1 MFPLPP
7 KPSRSTGDQPGRSW
21 WRPTAALYR
30 AVAFA
35 ALALGSGI
43 VLGRPDVAVLGI
55 PIALALVLALSVGQ
69 PIGAAP
75 PTATARVEGPVLGDR
90 PVALALELDETPGVQ
105 LVSVRTPDAAG
116 NPGGEV
122 TTMAGGSPDHGG
134 ALVFTKAAPW
144 GDMLLTRPDLV
155 AAGPDALYIAGP
167 VPGVE
172 LRIAVPPAVEK
183 VDGFELPPIM
193 GGWAGEHRSRR
204 PGQGGDL
211 VDLREFAPG
220 DRLRSIHWRAYAR
233 HQKLF
238 VRRTQSD
245 ADTEFVLCLDTRHE
259 IVPKPRPPASDW
271 YRYQLKTLRRIARLR
286 RFLTGLV
293 RIAQPLDGPDPA
305 RPPSSIDLTVAAATA
320 VTAAQVKAGDR
331 VGVLDL
337 SNIRRHVRMG
347 SGARHLQ
354 RVRYQLAQI
363 SATRLRW
370 MPQPELW
377 GLPSSAVVVFF
388 SPLIDDLALQAGLDV
403 AGRGHQV
410 VVIEVLPS
418 VALRATAEADRHPYA
433 LKEVLLLLAEREIR
447 LDALRAKGI
456 PVLEWDGG
464 HIGTDLSALMKLRRH
479 RR

>member
-1 MFPLPP
+1 MTAAGSP
-7 KPSRSTGDQPGRSW
+7 PSRWQ
-21 WRPTAALYR
+21 PTAALYR
-30 AVAFA
+30 AVSFA
-35 ALALGSGI
+35 ALALGAGI

-55 PIALALVLALSVGQ
+55 PIALSLVLALS
-69 PIGAAP
+69 IGRPAGSVV
-75 PTATARVEGPVLGDR
+75 PTATATIDGPVLGDR
-90 PVALALELDETPGVQ
+90 PVAVAIGVEQVDGVQ

-116 NPGGEV
+116 N
-122 TTMAGGSPDHGG
+122 AGGGITTLAGG
-134 ALVFTKAAPW
+134 YDAEARIFTKAAPW
-144 GDMLLTRPDLV
+144 GDMLLARPDLL
-155 AAGPDALYIAGP
+155 AAGPDALFLTGP
-167 VPGVE
+167 VPGLE
-172 LRIAVPPAVEK
+172 LRIAVPPVVEK
-183 VDGFELPPIM
+183 VDGFELPPIL

-259 IVPKPRPPASDW
+259 IVPKSRPPASDW
-271 YRYQLKTLRRIARLR
+271 ASYRLTTARRLARLQ
-286 RFLTGLV
+286 RFCSGLV
-293 RIAQPLDGPDPA
+293 RIARPHDGPDPT
-305 RPPSSIDLTVAAATA
+305 RPRSSIDLTVTAATA

-354 RVRYQLAQI
+354 RVRHQLAQI

-370 MPQPELW
+370 MPKPELW
-377 GLPSSAVVVFF
+377 GLSPSAVVVLF

-410 VVIEVLPS
+410 VVVDVLPS
-418 VALRATAEADRHPYA
+418 TQLLSTARADRHPYA
-433 LKEVLLLLAEREIR
+433 IKEMQLLLAEREVR

-456 PVLEWDGG
+456 PVLGWDGG
-464 HIGTDLSALMKLRRH
+464 HIGTDLSALMRLRRH

>member
-1 MFPLPP
+1 MSDNLF
-7 KPSRSTGDQPGRSW
+7 RSSADRGTADGPSW
-21 WRPTAALYR
+21 WHPSAALYR
-30 AVAFA
+30 AVGFA
-35 ALALGSGI
+35 VLALGAGI

-55 PIALALVLALSVGQ
+55 PVALGLVLALSVAQ
-69 PIGAAP
+69 PGRSSVP
-75 PTATARVEGPVLGDR
+75 TVTATAPGHLLGDR
-90 PVALALELDETPGVQ
+90 PALVALDVEPVRGVQ
-105 LVSVRTPDAAG
+105 LVSIRTPDAQG
-116 NPGGEV
+116 NAGGEV
-122 TTMAGGSPDHGG
+122 TTVPGGREP
-134 ALVFTKAAPW
+134 AAEVLTKATPW
-144 GDMLLTRPDLV
+144 GDMLLARPDLL
-155 AAGPDALYIAGP
+155 AAGPDALFLAGP
-167 VPGVE
+167 VLGSE
-172 LRIAVPPAVEK
+172 LRVAVPPAVEK
-183 VDGFELPPIM
+183 VDGFDLPPIM

-259 IVPKPRPPASDW
+259 IVPKARPAASDW
-271 YRYQLKTLRRIARLR
+271 YRYRQTTARRLQRLR
-286 RFLTGLV
+286 RFLSGLV
-293 RIAQPLDGPDPA
+293 RIARPYDGPDPT
-305 RPPSSIDLTVAAATA
+305 RPRSSIDLTVTAATA

-354 RVRYQLAQI
+354 RVRRQLAQI
-363 SATRLRW
+363 SATRMRW
-370 MPQPELW
+370 MPKPELW
-377 GLPSSAVVVFF
+377 GLSSSAVVVLF
-388 SPLIDDLALQAGLDV
+388 SPLIDDIALQAGIDV

-410 VVIEVLPS
+410 IVVDVLPS
-418 VALRATAEADRHPYA
+418 AQLRSTALADRHPYA
-433 LKEVLLLLAEREIR
+433 IKEVQLLLAEREVR

-456 PVLEWDGG
+456 PVLSWDGG
-464 HIGTDLSALMKLRRH
+464 HIGTDLTALMKLRRH

>member
-1 MFPLPP
+1 MTAAGPP
-7 KPSRSTGDQPGRSW
+7 GGSW

-30 AVAFA
+30 AVGFS

-55 PIALALVLALSVGQ
+55 PVALALVLALSVGRPDGSSV
-69 PIGAAP
+69 PIASARAP
-75 PTATARVEGPVLGDR
+75 GPVVGDR
-90 PVALALELDETPGVQ
+90 PVVVAVEVDRVDGVQ

-116 NPGGEV
+116 NAGGEV
-122 TTMAGGSPDHGG
+122 TTVPGG
-134 ALVFTKAAPW
+134 AGAAAEVLTRAAPW
-144 GDMLLTRPDLV
+144 GDMLLARPDLI
-155 AAGPDALYIAGP
+155 AAGPDALHLAGP
-167 VPGVE
+167 VLGAE

-183 VDGFELPPIM
+183 VDGFELPPIL

-204 PGQGGDL
+204 PGLGGDL

-259 IVPKPRPPASDW
+259 IVPKTRPPASDW
-271 YRYQLKTLRRIARLR
+271 YRYRLTTLRRIGRLR
-286 RFLTGLV
+286 RFLSGLV
-293 RIAQPLDGPDPA
+293 RIARPHDGPDPA
-305 RPPSSIDLTVAAATA
+305 RPRSSIDLTVAAAAA

-354 RVRYQLAQI
+354 RVRLQLAQI
-363 SATRLRW
+363 SATRMRW
-370 MPQPELW
+370 MPKPELW
-377 GLPSSAVVVFF
+377 GLSPSAVVVFF
-388 SPLIDDLALQAGLDV
+388 SPLIDDVALQAGLDV

-410 VVIEVLPS
+410 IVIDVLPS
-418 VALRATAEADRHPYA
+418 TQLLSTALADRHHNA
-433 LKEVLLLLAEREIR
+433 IREVQLLLAEREVR

-456 PVLEWDGG
+456 PVLAWDAG
-464 HIGTDLSALMKLRRH
+464 HIGTDLSALMRLRRH

>member
-1 MFPLPP
+1 MTAGSPQ
-7 KPSRSTGDQPGRSW
+7 RSSPW
-21 WRPTAALYR
+21 HPTAALYR
-30 AVAFA
+30 AVSFA
-35 ALALGSGI
+35 ALALGAGI

-55 PIALALVLALSVGQ
+55 PIAFSLVLALSVARPNGSTV
-69 PIGAAP
+69 
-75 PTATARVEGPVLGDR
+75 PTATGETVGAVLGDR
-90 PVALALELDETPGVQ
+90 PVAVAIEVEQVAGVQ

-116 NPGGEV
+116 NAGGGV
-122 TTMAGGSPDHGG
+122 TTLAGGYG
-134 ALVFTKAAPW
+134 ARAEIFTKAAPW
-144 GDMLLTRPDLV
+144 GEMLLARPDLL
-155 AAGPDALYIAGP
+155 AAGPDALFLAGP
-167 VPGVE
+167 VSGAE
-172 LRIAVPPAVEK
+172 LRTAVPPAVEK
-183 VDGFELPPIM
+183 VDGFELPPIL

-259 IVPKPRPPASDW
+259 IVPKSRPPASDW
-271 YRYQLKTLRRIARLR
+271 YRYRLKTARRMERLK
-286 RFLTGLV
+286 RFLSGLV
-293 RIAQPLDGPDPA
+293 RIARPLDGPDPS
-305 RPPSSIDLTVAAATA
+305 RPRSSIDLTVTAATA

-370 MPQPELW
+370 MPTPELW

-388 SPLIDDLALQAGLDV
+388 SPLIDDVALQAGLDV

-410 VVIEVLPS
+410 IVVDVLPS
-418 VALRATAEADRHPYA
+418 NQLRSTALADRHPYA
-433 LKEVLLLLAEREIR
+433 IKEIQLLLAEREIR

-456 PVLEWDGG
+456 PVLEWDSG

>member
-1 MFPLPP
+1 MTAARA
-7 KPSRSTGDQPGRSW
+7 SGRSW
-21 WRPTAALYR
+21 WRPSAALYR

-35 ALALGSGI
+35 TLALGSGI

-55 PIALALVLALSVGQ
+55 PIALGLVLALSVGR
-69 PIGAAP
+69 PVDVSI
-75 PTATARVEGPVLGDR
+75 PTAAGRPAGPVLGDR
-90 PVALALELDETPGVQ
+90 PVAVVIELAEVDRVQ

-116 NPGGEV
+116 NPGAGV
-122 TTMAGGSPDHGG
+122 TTLAGAGSGT
-134 ALVFTKAAPW
+134 AQVFTKAAPW
-144 GDMLLTRPDLV
+144 GDMLLARPDLL
-155 AAGPDALYIAGP
+155 AASADALYLAGP
-167 VPGVE
+167 VRGAEV
-172 LRIAVPPAVEK
+172 RIAVPPAVEK

-259 IVPKPRPPASDW
+259 IVPKARPPADDW
-271 YRYQLKTLRRIARLR
+271 SRYRLAAGRRIGQWQ
-286 RFLTGLV
+286 RFVSGLV
-293 RIAQPLDGPDPA
+293 RIARPAAGPDPA
-305 RPPSSIDLTVAAATA
+305 RPRSSIDLTVVAAAA

-354 RVRYQLAQI
+354 RVRRQLALI
-363 SATRLRW
+363 SASRMRW
-370 MPQPELW
+370 MPKPELW
-377 GLPSSAVVVFF
+377 GLSSSAVVVFF
-388 SPLIDDLALQAGLDV
+388 SPLIDDLALQAALDV
-403 AGRGHQV
+403 AGRGHSVIV
-410 VVIEVLPS
+410 VDVLPS
-418 VALRATAEADRHPYA
+418 RELRRTAAADRHPHA
-433 LKEVLLLLAEREIR
+433 VKEVQLLLAERELR

-456 PVLEWDGG
+456 PVLQWDGG

>member
-1 MFPLPP
+1 MTAAGLP
-7 KPSRSTGDQPGRSW
+7 RRSW

-35 ALALGSGI
+35 AFTLGAGI

-55 PIALALVLALSVGQ
+55 PVTLALVLALSVGQ
-69 PIGAAP
+69 PTGSTVP
-75 PTATARVEGPVLGDR
+75 VATGRVEGPVAGDR
-90 PVALALELDETPGVQ
+90 PVGVSIELDDIDGVQ

-122 TTMAGGSPDHGG
+122 ITLAAGARDYSG
-134 ALVFTKAAPW
+134 ARVFTKAAPW
-144 GDMLLTRPDLV
+144 GEMLLARPDLL

-167 VPGVE
+167 VPGAE

-259 IVPKPRPPASDW
+259 IVPKARPPASDW
-271 YRYQLKTLRRIARLR
+271 YRYRLRTAQRIARLQ
-286 RFLTGLV
+286 RFLSGLV
-293 RIAQPLDGPDPA
+293 RIARPSDGPDPA
-305 RPPSSIDLTVAAATA
+305 RPRSSIDLTVAAATA

-337 SNIRRHVRMG
+337 SHIRRHVRMG

-354 RVRYQLAQI
+354 RVRHQLAQI
-363 SATRLRW
+363 SATR
-370 MPQPELW
+370 
-377 GLPSSAVVVFF
+377 
-388 SPLIDDLALQAGLDV
+388 
-403 AGRGHQV
+403 
-410 VVIEVLPS
+410 
-418 VALRATAEADRHPYA
+418 
-433 LKEVLLLLAEREIR
+433 IR
-447 LDALRAKGI
+447 
-456 PVLEWDGG
+456 
-464 HIGTDLSALMKLRRH
+464 
-479 RR
+479 